1 MATQEDDKLDD
12 LAASVPRQEGLVRLR
27 SDEPEAESE
36 SEQDPDARPTA
47 LGTGKYVHAAFFA
60 AAILG
65 AYISGKLLLG
75 AWNQLAD
82 WTAAVRAIP
91 QLVEYAEDE
100 RETWTLIVGAVVGVL
115 VVLRVYSRPGVRT
128 WANEVAV
135 ELSRVTWPNREA
147 VTNGTV
153 VVVVASIIAAVYV
166 SVLDRLWAFLSTLVY
181 GA

>member
-12 LAASVPRQEGLVRLR
+12 LAASMPRQEGLVRLG
-27 SDEPEAESE
+27 SDEPEVGSE

-47 LGTGKYVHAAFFA
+47 LGTGKYVHAAFFG
-60 AAILG
+60 AAILA
-65 AYISGKLLLG
+65 AYICGKLLLG

-91 QLVEYAEDE
+91 QLVEFTEDE
-100 RETWTLIVGAVVGVL
+100 RETWTLVVGALVGLL
-115 VVLRVYSRPGVRT
+115 VVFRVYGRPGIRT

-135 ELSRVTWPNREA
+135 ELSRVTWPNRET

-153 VVVVASIIAAVYV
+153 VVVVASVVAAVYI
-166 SVLDRLWAFLSTLVY
+166 SVLDKFWAFLSTLVY

>member
-1 MATQEDDKLDD
+1 M
-12 LAASVPRQEGLVRLR
+12 
-27 SDEPEAESE
+27 
-36 SEQDPDARPTA
+36 
-47 LGTGKYVHAAFFA
+47 
-60 AAILG
+60 
-65 AYISGKLLLG
+65 
-75 AWNQLAD
+75 
-82 WTAAVRAIP
+82 RAIP